1 MSQDTIWELTIL
13 DPKKVTF
20 WVDEFEDLR
29 IKLEDGTEYAKVRA
43 MRAFPL
49 SAQERYIVLRDEEGK
64 ELAMIKDPGEL
75 DAKSRRALE
84 VELEKSYFVPQITSI
99 NKIDEDFGVPKWDVE
114 TDRGHRRF
122 ELGTRNDAKM
132 VGRGRVLI
140 KDIDGNRYEISNY
153 HGMDAKSISYV
164 ESEV

>member
-1 MSQDTIWELTIL
+1 MSEDTIWELTIL
-13 DPKKVTF
+13 DPKTVTF

-29 IKLEDGTEYAKVRA
+29 IKLADGTEYAKVLA

-49 SAQERYIVLRDEEGK
+49 SAQDRYIVLQDDEGK
-64 ELAMIKDPGEL
+64 EIAMIKDPGEL

-84 VELEKSYFVPQITSI
+84 VELGKSYFVPQITSI

-122 ELGTRNDAKM
+122 ELRTRNDAKM

-140 KDIDGNRYEISNY
+140 KDIDGNRYEIDNF
-153 HGMDAKSISYV
+153 HRMDAKSISYL

>member
-13 DPKKVTF
+13 DPKKATF

-49 SAQERYIVLRDEEGK
+49 SAQDRYIVLRDEEGK
-64 ELAMIKDPGEL
+64 EIAMIKDPGEL
-75 DAKSRRALE
+75 DAKSRHALE
-84 VELEKSYFVPQITSI
+84 VELGKSYFVPQITSI

-122 ELGTRNDAKM
+122 ELRNRNDAKT

-140 KDIDGNRYEISNY
+140 KDIDGNRYEINNF
-153 HGMDAKSISYV
+153 HLMDAKSISYL